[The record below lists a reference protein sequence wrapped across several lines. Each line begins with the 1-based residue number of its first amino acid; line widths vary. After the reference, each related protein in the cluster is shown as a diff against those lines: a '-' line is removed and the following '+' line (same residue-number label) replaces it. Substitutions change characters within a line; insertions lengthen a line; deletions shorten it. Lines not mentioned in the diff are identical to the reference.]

1 MEIIYNLSLLWH
13 RNFLLKVHF
22 RFNNKQRLSR
32 TRFLVLFHWCIFF
45 YRITTDV
52 GKTFCPHCGN
62 KTLSKVSVSVNE
74 DGTMKYFLSRHR
86 PVNIRGTKVDNR
98 GCLFFIDF
106 GMYLNKKWY
115 SFLFSWLHGGSESVK
130 ITSLLRWDI
139 FNNKLIFCIVYAR
152 G

>member
-1 MEIIYNLSLLWH
+1 MSKA
-13 RNFLLKVHF
+13 NFIGAFV
-22 RFNNKQRLSR
+22 N
-32 TRFLVLFHWCIFF
+32 F

-98 GCLFFIDF
+98 SFLFVFHRSGI
-106 GMYLNKKWY
+106 YLNKK
-115 SFLFSWLHGGSESVK
+115 
-130 ITSLLRWDI
+130 
-139 FNNKLIFCIVYAR
+139 
-152 G
+152 